1 MSEKVDAILSSGCLE
16 KLLEDGAP
24 TIADEAAMSAYLEE
38 NGFSD
43 VSELDLA
50 LIKGEMAKLIET
62 EAALDEAGAG
72 KASAKNKACGIDYC
86 DLRVKEAIA
95 PLNESEVKN
104 ELSEIAFFV
113 KLLKK

>member
-24 TIADEAAMSAYLEE
+24 TIADEAAMATYLGE

-43 VSELDLA
+43 VSDLDLA
-50 LIKGEMAKLIET
+50 LIKGEMAKLIEA

-72 KASAKNKACGIDYC
+72 VKGKAKACGVDYC

-113 KLLKK
+113 KLLKS

>member
-1 MSEKVDAILSSGCLE
+1 MSEKVDAILASGCLE
-16 KLLEDGAP
+16 KLLEEGAP
-24 TIADEAAMSAYLEE
+24 EIKDEAAMSAYLGE

-43 VSELDLA
+43 ISEDDLS
-50 LIKGEMAKLIET
+50 LIKGEMTKIIELDS
-62 EAALDEAGAG
+62 ALDEAGAG
-72 KASAKNKACGIDYC
+72 GKSKANACGIDYC

-113 KLLKK
+113 KSLKE